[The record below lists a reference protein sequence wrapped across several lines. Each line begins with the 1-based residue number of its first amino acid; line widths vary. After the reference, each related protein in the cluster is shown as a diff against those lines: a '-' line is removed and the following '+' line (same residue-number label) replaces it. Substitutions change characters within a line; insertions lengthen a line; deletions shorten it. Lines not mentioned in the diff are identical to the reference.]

1 MNISHA
7 AVRYG
12 SGTDTAQGFALFTAL
27 IFLLVLI
34 IIGVAMFGDVGLQQR
49 MVGNAQQKARALAAA
64 GNAVGV
70 AQNYLLANVTVTDP
84 DCSGLTTVPRV
95 CLYGSL
101 SDPAD
106 DSVWTGGSAVAV
118 QLDGTDFAG
127 TISSAGGVEGAYAA
141 FPEYYIERVPN
152 IPLVPGYS
160 IGLGQQY
167 GATPPVALFR
177 INAWGLGGNTSAV
190 AVVQSIYRQ

>member
-1 MNISHA
+1 MNISNAAFEHRRGLHA
-7 AVRYG
+7 TR
-12 SGTDTAQGFALFTAL
+12 GFALFTAL
-27 IFLLVLI
+27 IFLLVLTV
-34 IIGVAMFGDVGLQQR
+34 IGVAMFGDVGMQQR
-49 MVGNAQQKARALAAA
+49 MAGNAQQKARALAAA